1 MKRATGLVLAVMLL
15 AELRAQDGPPPGI
28 LLLHSPPHAVLNDRP
43 YRIDF
48 IVEMDTIPVESV
60 SLFYMTNTGL
70 TFRELDMPGAY
81 RRHFA
86 LLPAAELQGDSLTY
100 FFLVTTSGF
109 GLWGY
114 PSTGKG
120 GIVPIVRALVPPSQ
134 GYFEREFR
142 GRP

>member
-1 MKRATGLVLAVMLL
+1 MKRAAGLVLAVILPL
-15 AELRAQDGPPPGI
+15 WLSAQDSPPAGI

-81 RRHFA
+81 NRHYA
-86 LLPAAELQGDSLTY
+86 VLPSAELQGDSLTY
-100 FFLVTTSGF
+100 FFLVTTDGF

-120 GIVPIVRALVPPSQ
+120 GIAPIVRALVPPTQ